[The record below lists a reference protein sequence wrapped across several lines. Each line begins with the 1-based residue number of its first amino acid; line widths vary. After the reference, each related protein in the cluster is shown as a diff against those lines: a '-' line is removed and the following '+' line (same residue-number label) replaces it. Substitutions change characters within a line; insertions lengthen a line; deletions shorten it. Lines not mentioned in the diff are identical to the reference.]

1 MSGTRN
7 GDSILRVATARTA
20 AAMLRFSALGR
31 YSTLA
36 DAITAVA
43 SPSGELQRSAG
54 QRWNITGEGEGG
66 IIRIEADSAP
76 TTGILSGQLRR
87 RSVVFDFNSGGMWR
101 AYIEEDSDGKDKEVI
116 MVFREEYQ

>member
-1 MSGTRN
+1 
-7 GDSILRVATARTA
+7 
-20 AAMLRFSALGR
+20 MLRFSAPGR

-36 DAITAVA
+36 DAVTAVA
-43 SPSGELQRSAG
+43 GPGGELQRSAG

-66 IIRIEADSAP
+66 IIGIEADSAS

-87 RSVVFDFNSGGMWR
+87 GRVVFDFNSGGMWR